1 MVLRINRNDLHQVCL
16 LITGLLTGVFNA
28 SGQTEIGFISDTQA
42 PMWVETIVL
51 KSNHN
56 ETATGKVFHDIV
68 KTKPSSLF
76 ILGDVVNLSCKEK
89 RWRVMD
95 RYLDSCRQAGVAVSA
110 LLGNHDVM
118 RNAKKGESNFQR
130 RFPDHYRTGYY
141 QVHDST
147 AFVFLNSNFKKL
159 KPADVEAQQQW
170 YDRTLSALDADASVE
185 VIIVA
190 CHHAPYSNST
200 IVGSSESVQKNFVP
214 GYLKSKKAKLFITG
228 HSHNFEHFSIQG
240 KDFLVIGGG
249 GGLHQP
255 LSTKPDRLP
264 DLDPTY
270 KPQFHYL
277 LMRRTHGSLQFT
289 SRYLSDDFSGCR
301 DGITFSIA
309 YRP

>member
-1 MVLRINRNDLHQVCL
+1 M
-16 LITGLLTGVFNA
+16 GLLAGIFTAN
-28 SGQTEIGFISDTQA
+28 GQTEIGFVSDTQA
-42 PMWVETIVL
+42 PMWAETIVL
-51 KSNHN
+51 KANHN
-56 ETATGKVFHDIV
+56 EKATGKVFHDII
-68 KTKPSSLF
+68 KTKPSTLF

-89 RWRVMD
+89 RWHNMD
-95 RYLDSCRQAGVAVSA
+95 RYLDSCRQAGIPVSA

-118 RNAKKGESNFQR
+118 SNASKGESNFQR
-130 RFPDHYRTGYY
+130 RFPDHNRTGYY
-141 QVHDST
+141 KILDST

-159 KPADVEAQQQW
+159 SPADFEAQQQW
-170 YDRTLSALDADASVE
+170 YQSTLSSLDADPSVA

-214 GYLKSKKAKLFITG
+214 AYLKSRKAKLFITG

-240 KDFLVIGGG
+240 KDFLVVGGG

-264 DLDPTY
+264 DLDTTY

-277 LMRRTHGSLQFT
+277 LMRRTRGSLQFT
-289 SRYLSDDFSGCR
+289 SRYLADDFSGFQ
-301 DGITFSIA
+301 DGKTFSIA
-309 YRP
+309 Y